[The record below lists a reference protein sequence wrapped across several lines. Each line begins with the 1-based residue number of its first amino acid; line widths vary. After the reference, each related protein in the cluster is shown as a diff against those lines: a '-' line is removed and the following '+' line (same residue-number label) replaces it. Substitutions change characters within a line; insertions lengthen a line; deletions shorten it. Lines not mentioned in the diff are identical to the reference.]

1 MREIRLISS
10 SESTVWDDFIQT
22 SCAGPYLLYGWNQA
36 VNKSYGH
43 ETFNIMAFA
52 DDGKPEG
59 ALSLALI
66 KPPLLKGSLV
76 SLPFCDYGGI
86 ISADDEVSS
95 GLIEFACRIADA
107 HGAKLEIRSAV
118 DLGVLRDKF
127 GMGVIMHKVRM
138 ILVLPRSSV
147 ELLNGFKS
155 KLRSQLKK
163 PVKEGLVF
171 KTGSID
177 LLDDFYDVF
186 RVNMRDL
193 GSPVHSR
200 KFFAAVLEY
209 LSPNATIGIVYRDAV
224 PVGCGMILASG
235 NSVTIPWAST
245 LAQYNPL
252 SPNMLLYWGF
262 LEYAVGNGYKYFDFG
277 RSTPG
282 EGTYKFKE
290 QWGAV
295 PQPLFWYG
303 QGFRDEAETFSASGG
318 MREKIA
324 RIWARLP
331 QGLCDMA
338 GPLLRR
344 YISL

>member
-10 SESTVWDDFIQT
+10 SESTVWDEFIQT
-22 SCAGPYLLYGWNQA
+22 SCAGPYLLYGWNQSI
-36 VNKSYGH
+36 NKAYGH
-43 ETFNIMAFA
+43 EIFNVMAFA

-66 KPPLLKGSLV
+66 KPPFMKGSLV

-86 ISADDEVSS
+86 IAADDKVSS
-95 GLIEFACRIADA
+95 GLIESACNIADD
-107 HGAKLEIRSAV
+107 HGARLEIRSPV
-118 DLGVLRDKF
+118 ELEVLRDKF
-127 GMGVIMHKVRM
+127 RMGVIKHKVRM
-138 ILVLPRSSV
+138 ILELPRSSQ
-147 ELLNGFKS
+147 ELLDGFKS

-163 PVKEGLVF
+163 PLKEGLAF
-171 KTGSID
+171 KAGSIE
-177 LLDDFYDVF
+177 LLDDFYNVF
-186 RVNMRDL
+186 RVNMRYL
-193 GSPVHSR
+193 GSPVHSK
-200 KFFAAVLEY
+200 KFFAAVLEH
-209 LSPNATIGIVYRDAV
+209 LSPNATIGIVYRDAI

-235 NSVTIPWAST
+235 NSITIPWAST

-262 LEYAVGNGYKYFDFG
+262 LEYAADNGYKYFDFG

-295 PQPLFWYG
+295 PHPLFWYG
-303 QGFRDEAETFSASGG
+303 QGFTDEAETLSAPSG

-324 RIWARLP
+324 RVWARLP
-331 QGLCDMA
+331 QGLCDTT